1 MNKANTSVAEM
12 HIDDDGILQI
22 RFFKGV
28 TITLDEIKEYYKVSN
43 ELLAGKKALVLVDAS
58 EDYNVTD
65 EAKAFGQ
72 TDEAT
77 KNRIAIAYVTSSITN
92 RIMFNLYVKIYKPT
106 PYYLENAMEVQ
117 GGTFVRLFLL
127 TRPEVGCWGVPE
139 GVVFGVIF
147 GVSAP
152 WKMDPETTHPGAC
165 PCTHPSGT
173 KVRTAMDVPEVP
185 AVP

>member
-92 RIMFNLYVKIYKPT
+92 RIMFNLYVKIYKPKVPLKMFT
-106 PYYLENAMEVQ
+106 SKKSALKWLNSFYVMPGEKYLK
-117 GGTFVRLFLL
+117 
-127 TRPEVGCWGVPE
+127 P
-139 GVVFGVIF
+139 
-147 GVSAP
+147 
-152 WKMDPETTHPGAC
+152 K
-165 PCTHPSGT
+165 
-173 KVRTAMDVPEVP
+173 K
-185 AVP
+185 